1 MGTSHRF
8 GGPWTERK
16 LEALHDYLVQYQL
29 IFKRNPRAR
38 KLRTVYVDAFAGTG
52 ERDGAEREEG
62 PGLFG
67 YDEEIR
73 GYQEGSVR
81 KALSIDNKFDQ
92 YIFVENKPKHAAA
105 LKKLIASEFS
115 SLSDRC
121 TIEQEDANTWL
132 QRWCRT
138 QPWSRQRAVVFLDP
152 YGMNVDWQ
160 TMEAIAR
167 TKAIDLWVLFPFA
180 IGANRMMPKDAP
192 PDSAWARRLTAIFG
206 TDEWKSRFYGKS
218 AKRDLFGEVE
228 GSMVKI
234 AGMDEI
240 LEFFLERLRSVFAK
254 IVERPLILENSK
266 RTPMYALCFAAGNP
280 AGARTAVRIAS
291 HLTKA

>member
-8 GGPWTERK
+8 GGPRTECK

-29 IFKRNPRAR
+29 IFKRNPRA
-38 KLRTVYVDAFAGTG
+38 RTVYVDAFAGTG

-67 YDEEIR
+67 HDEEIR

-92 YIFVENKPKHAAA
+92 YIFVENKPTHAAA

-132 QRWCRT
+132 QGWCRT
-138 QPWSRQRAVVFLDP
+138 QHWSRQRAVVFLDP

-160 TMEAIAR
+160 TMEAIALPWPR
-167 TKAIDLWVLFPFA
+167 NVWMGVSVEDGRVLHRIANLQGVPAAVRFLSLEPLIGPLDKLLLGGIHWVIVGGESGPKA
-180 IGANRMMPKDAP
+180 
-192 PDSAWARRLTAIFG
+192 
-206 TDEWKSRFYGKS
+206 
-218 AKRDLFGEVE
+218 
-228 GSMVKI
+228 
-234 AGMDEI
+234 
-240 LEFFLERLRSVFAK
+240 
-254 IVERPLILENSK
+254 RPLRKEWVTSIFK
-266 RTPMYALCFAAGNP
+266 QC
-280 AGARTAVRIAS
+280 RTARVPFFFKQWGGVRKD
-291 HLTKA
+291 LTGRALDGHVYDEMPGALQPA